1 MQTDATVPGGE
12 SGAFGALPDELV
24 VAVMLATGD
33 ATSVVRLGVTCQR
46 MLRVAADSILWQR
59 LCLARCPRSSLHE
72 NFAAF
77 GKDWKWV
84 YRALVPLPRRR
95 RKRIG
100 RSVGTTCGSAPYG
113 TETYSGDFYRAQRHG
128 YGRMTYVDPTGRVR
142 IYEGEWR
149 HGAEHGRGKV
159 VWSSG
164 ETYEGDWAVG
174 RQHGSGVAITHDSA
188 VQDAVSGATAG
199 LSNPRHTQTANYSR
213 AHSIKP
219 FKRGSPAV
227 HSLMESH
234 FCALCTAERCYRR
247 TKCLWHA
254 TNYASV
260 VRSTWDQFAASR
272 GARHKL
278 AD

>member
-1 MQTDATVPGGE
+1 MVQVDATMAGND
-12 SGAFGALPDELV
+12 SGAFSVLPDELV
-24 VAVMLATGD
+24 IVVMLTTGD
-33 ATSVVRLGVTCQR
+33 AMSVMRLGVTCQR

-100 RSVGTTCGSAPYG
+100 RSVGTACCSAPYG

-128 YGRMTYVDPTGRVR
+128 YGRMAYIDPTGRVR

-149 HGAEHGRGKV
+149 HGAEHGRGNV
-159 VWSSG
+159 AWSSG

-174 RQHGSGVAITHDSA
+174 RQHGSGVAITPDGA
-188 VQDAVSGATAG
+188 VQDG
-199 LSNPRHTQTANYSR
+199 LWCHGRFVEPTTRVDGKLRSDALDRAPSR
-213 AHSIKP
+213 G
-219 FKRGSPAV
+219 GSPAA
-227 HSLMESH
+227 HSSMESH
-234 FCALCTAERCYRR
+234 FRAFCNAERRYRR
-247 TKCLWHA
+247 TRCLWHA
-254 TNYASV
+254 TI
-260 VRSTWDQFAASR
+260 
-272 GARHKL
+272 
-278 AD
+278 